1 MRTLLRVASNTYPLK
16 GDRYESMAMRLER
29 SESQR
34 L

>member
-16 GDRYESMAMRLER
+16 GECYESMAMRPER

-34 L
+34 F